1 MEERVDTELGLKD
14 YLGILRRRGLMFF
27 VITAPILTM
36 AVALAFRLP
45 TIYESVGILLVEES
59 EVPEDLVRSTIANL
73 PEERVR
79 RITERVLTEANLA
92 GIVERHDPFPDLEPR
107 DAVRELRRNIVTGAE
122 DPALLPG
129 LIAAGPNIIA
139 FHVGFRHGSPDVA
152 HAVAEE
158 LVELYTSENQRA
170 RQELA
175 AGTLEFLR
183 AEAQRLEEQI
193 KEREAALA
201 EFKRQN
207 AGKLPELADMNMQLL
222 EQTERD
228 LLAVDNEIR
237 TLRER
242 ISLLESELATL
253 SPYTV
258 VLDENGN
265 TLLSPADRLKML
277 QRQYI
282 RDSAI
287 YSQEHPNIVRLQREI
302 DALSAQTGLPAFDR
316 ATLQSVLT
324 TREQELA
331 QLRERGVTDEHPDVV
346 RLERSIANLR
356 EALANAPRVPQ
367 RSAPPA
373 PPDNPAYL
381 QRQVQL
387 DGARRELEAAVAR
400 REQLRERYA
409 MLEERLTET
418 PEVEREY
425 AALTR
430 GLDQLVAQ
438 YNELLRKQQ
447 AAAMSVSLESENRG
461 DRFTVLDAPDRPRRP
476 AQPNRIAILLL
487 GLAFAFMGGAGG
499 VALAETMDTT
509 VRSPRDVHTLLEIPP
524 LVMIPYIDNEADV
537 RRRRW
542 RRLALAASVAAWV
555 GVVTFLVMTPP
566 Q

>member
-1 MEERVDTELGLKD
+1 
-14 YLGILRRRGLMFF
+14 
-27 VITAPILTM
+27 
-36 AVALAFRLP
+36 
-45 TIYESVGILLVEES
+45 
-59 EVPEDLVRSTIANL
+59 
-73 PEERVR
+73 
-79 RITERVLTEANLA
+79 
-92 GIVERHDPFPDLEPR
+92 
-107 DAVRELRRNIVTGAE
+107 
-122 DPALLPG
+122 
-129 LIAAGPNIIA
+129 
-139 FHVGFRHGSPDVA
+139 
-152 HAVAEE
+152 
-158 LVELYTSENQRA
+158 
-170 RQELA
+170 
-175 AGTLEFLR
+175 
-183 AEAQRLEEQI
+183 
-193 KEREAALA
+193 
-201 EFKRQN
+201 
-207 AGKLPELADMNMQLL
+207 
-222 EQTERD
+222 
-228 LLAVDNEIR
+228 
-237 TLRER
+237 
-242 ISLLESELATL
+242 
-253 SPYTV
+253 
-258 VLDENGN
+258 
-265 TLLSPADRLKML
+265 
-277 QRQYI
+277 
-282 RDSAI
+282 
-287 YSQEHPNIVRLQREI
+287 
-302 DALSAQTGLPAFDR
+302 
-316 ATLQSVLT
+316 
-324 TREQELA
+324 LA

-387 DGARRELEAAVAR
+387 DGARRAPEAAVAR
-400 REQLRERYA
+400 REKLRERYA

-499 VALAETMDTT
+499 VAIAETTDTT

-524 LVMIPYIDNEADV
+524 LVMIPYIDNETDM
-537 RRRRW
+537 RGRRW
-542 RRLALAASVAAWV
+542 KRLAIAASVTAWI

>member
-1 MEERVDTELGLKD
+1 MEDRVDTELDFKD
-14 YLGILRRRGLMFF
+14 YLGILKRRGLLFF
-27 VITAPILTM
+27 LIAAPILTI
-36 AVALAFRLP
+36 ALALAFRLP
-45 TIYESVGILLVEES
+45 TIYESAGILLVEES
-59 EVPEDLVRSTIANL
+59 EAPEDLVRSTIANL
-73 PEERVR
+73 PEARVR
-79 RITERVLTEANLA
+79 RITERVLTEDNLA
-92 GIVERHDPFPDLEPR
+92 GTVERHDPFPTLVPR
-107 DAVRELRRNIVTGAE
+107 EAVRELRRNIVTGAE

-129 LIAAGPNIIA
+129 LIAAGPSVIA
-139 FHVGFRHGSPDVA
+139 FHVGFRHPSPEVA

-158 LVELYTSENQRA
+158 LVELYTSENQKA

-175 AGTLEFLR
+175 AGTLEFLQ
-183 AEAQRLEEQI
+183 AEAERLEKRI
-193 KEREAALA
+193 AEREAALA
-201 EFKRQN
+201 EFKRRN
-207 AGKLPELADMNMQLL
+207 AGRLPELADMNMQLL

-228 LLAVDNEIR
+228 LLATDNEIR

-242 ISLLESELATL
+242 ISLIESELASL
-253 SPYTV
+253 SPYAV

-265 TLLSPADRLKML
+265 PLLSPADRLKML

-302 DALSAQTGLPAFDR
+302 EALSAQTGLPAFDR

-346 RLERSIANLR
+346 RLERSLANLR
-356 EALANAPRVPQ
+356 EALANAPRAPQ
-367 RSAPPA
+367 RSAAPPPA
-373 PPDNPAYL
+373 DNPAYL
-381 QRQVQL
+381 RRQVQL
-387 DGARRELEAAVAR
+387 QGARADLEAALSR
-400 REQLRERYA
+400 RESLRERYA
-409 MLEERLTET
+409 MLEERLTQT

-438 YNELLRKQQ
+438 YDELLSKQQ

-461 DRFTVLDAPDRPRRP
+461 DRFTVLDSPDPPRRP
-476 AQPNRIAILLL
+476 VQPNRIAILLL

-499 VALAETMDTT
+499 VAIAETTDTT

-524 LVMIPYIDNEADV
+524 LVMIPYIDNEVDA

-542 RRLALAASVAAWV
+542 RRLALAASVTAWV
-555 GVVTFLVMTPP
+555 GVVAFLVMTPP